1 MFIDCIAIV
10 QWPRQ
15 DDIYLYEYPKTGSN
29 VGGIFCVS
37 LSCFKSACGWLYFLV
52 DVYDRIDT
60 DKFQV
65 FCAALINMIYL
76 TVSEELAD
84 TLVRILSANHCES
97 QPLWKP
103 AIS

>member
-1 MFIDCIAIV
+1 M
-10 QWPRQ
+10 
-15 DDIYLYEYPKTGSN
+15 
-29 VGGIFCVS
+29 S

-65 FCAALINMIYL
+65 FCAALMNMIYL

-84 TLVRILSANHCES
+84 TLVRLLQSLLLYLRKGSPVFYSLILVNTFERS
-97 QPLWKP
+97 
-103 AIS
+103 

>member
-1 MFIDCIAIV
+1 M
-10 QWPRQ
+10 
-15 DDIYLYEYPKTGSN
+15 
-29 VGGIFCVS
+29 S

-97 QPLWKP
+97 QPL
-103 AIS
+103 